1 MSRQCLRDGTKA
13 LILWGAWMK
22 MWNLHLWKIES
33 VVKTYG
39 NYKRYVLKIRN

>member
-1 MSRQCLRDGTKA
+1 MSRQCLRDESLDFMGCLDEDVEFTP
-13 LILWGAWMK
+13 LE
-22 MWNLHLWKIES
+22 IES